1 MNKGYDMFD
10 NDQAVFDTI
19 RSTLTNSEQALFD
32 RVMQREAYC
41 IGSIGQLVAEA
52 LRRREKLDLL
62 PDQG

>member
-1 MNKGYDMFD
+1 MNEVNMTD
-10 NDQAVFDTI
+10 NDKLIFDTI
-19 RSTLTNSEQALFD
+19 RGTLTDTEQALFD

-62 PDQG
+62 PDHG

>member
-1 MNKGYDMFD
+1 MTD
-10 NDQAVFDTI
+10 NDKLIFDTI
-19 RSTLTNSEQALFD
+19 RGTLTDNEMVLFD

-62 PDQG
+62 PDHG